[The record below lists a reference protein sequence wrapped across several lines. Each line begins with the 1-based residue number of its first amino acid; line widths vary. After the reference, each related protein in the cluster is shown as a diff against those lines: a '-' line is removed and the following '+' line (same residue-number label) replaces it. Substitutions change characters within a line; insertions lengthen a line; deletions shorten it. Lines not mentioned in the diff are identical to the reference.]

1 MKFVCIWFAPTYD
14 SQVKTVD
21 SDFLI
26 MDPNGFNIG
35 ERLQIVALK
44 VKEQLH
50 FVDLIIIRVS

>member
-1 MKFVCIWFAPTYD
+1 MYLVCTYYD